1 MIRLRKTRTW
11 NDNLNDVV
19 RDVFFVDEE
28 LLDLMCI
35 PEKYRGDIA
44 VFIQKYLVRDVT
56 SDEVITNEEVR
67 VCYWQGDSKSIGMNM
82 IRKTL
87 NFDIYVKDSVQHTA
101 SFDILQSRDQLIA
114 EKIKELLTDSKYV
127 CHINFRFED
136 SYDMYTKLV
145 GYHRYRIVFS
155 YKTSF

>member
-44 VFIQKYLVRDVT
+44 MFIQKYLVR
-56 SDEVITNEEVR
+56 
-67 VCYWQGDSKSIGMNM
+67 MNM